1 MDISHLLWLQGIRE
15 AAAPW
20 VEQLFALISAA
31 VVSPALLLI
40 PCLVYW
46 CVDKASGM
54 FALASFTGANLAT
67 QTVKGIVCCLRPWVR
82 SPLVHPSALAVTGAT
97 GYSFPSGHTTA
108 ATSVFGSLGWRFRR
122 HRWLFAACVAVVV
135 LVAFSRNFLGVHTP
149 QDVIG
154 AIVVSVL
161 VMVAVSRV
169 QAWVGAY
176 PVGRRD
182 SIALGSA
189 VALGI
194 AVLVFAFVRAF
205 PVAYAAD
212 GTQLVNPVEM
222 RVDMVGGVGYFLGAA
237 VGWFCER
244 RWVRFS
250 TDGPTRDRV
259 VRAAVS
265 LALVAVVMLAM
276 LPPLKFALGA
286 ASGGTAGFYAYA
298 FLKAFAP
305 MLCVVWAGPAL
316 ASSISHQ
323 LADHRAV

>member
-222 RVDMVGGVGYFLGAA
+222 RVDTSAA
-237 VGWFCER
+237 GCASPPTAQRATGSSAPPSAWRSSPSSCSRCCR
-244 RWVRFS
+244 RSSSPSAPRPAGRRAS
-250 TDGPTRDRV
+250 TPTP
-259 VRAAVS
+259 S
-265 LALVAVVMLAM
+265 
-276 LPPLKFALGA
+276 
-286 ASGGTAGFYAYA
+286 
-298 FLKAFAP
+298 
-305 MLCVVWAGPAL
+305 
-316 ASSISHQ
+316 
-323 LADHRAV
+323 